1 MFLASRI
8 LKLHASS
15 RRKSWTAARAVFSFI
30 RWQGASNAV
39 LGWAGVALAGASATF
54 AFQMIVTRHDPLIRD
69 MQYLAIFAQPNSA
82 ASRRAPS
89 SSPLLL
95 AEARPAP
102 RIDYTPTAS
111 FEKNTRRASSGV
123 FKAEMGG
130 YEILGA
136 TEQAAWLRIGV
147 DIVEVRRGQTVP
159 GVGKIL
165 AIEGRD
171 GTWRLVVDNNPSA
184 STESRPP
191 ALNRSAGATRS
202 SEKKLIFG
210 DGKH

>member
-1 MFLASRI
+1 M
-8 LKLHASS
+8 
-15 RRKSWTAARAVFSFI
+15 
-30 RWQGASNAV
+30 
-39 LGWAGVALAGASATF
+39 
-54 AFQMIVTRHDPLIRD
+54 
-69 MQYLAIFAQPNSA
+69 
-82 ASRRAPS
+82 
-89 SSPLLL
+89 
-95 AEARPAP
+95 
-102 RIDYTPTAS
+102 
-111 FEKNTRRASSGV
+111 
-123 FKAEMGG
+123 
-130 YEILGA
+130 
-136 TEQAAWLRIGV
+136 RIGV